1 MAISRINVG
10 TLANDGTGDDLRQAF
25 VKVNNNFDELDLR
38 VIPQNT
44 ESNLGSG
51 QGVFYT
57 KENNNLNFRSLTA
70 GDGINLTGDATQI
83 TITNNASLTISTDGD
98 NLVLNTA
105 NKAFTINGG
114 AGLTSSVTGSTVT
127 LAAGAGVLSADTNPT
142 LSTDLDANSNDIN
155 NARWVNATTVNA
167 TALNGALTGTVD
179 GVDVGELGRQVNGV
193 DYGTFPINAQTGL
206 ELLFFATTFS
216 YGTITSPSAL
226 ASDYGTIA

>member
-44 ESNLGSG
+44 ASNLGTG

-57 KENNNLNFRSLTA
+57 KENNNLNFKSLTA
-70 GDGINLTGDATQI
+70 GAGINLTSDAEQI
-83 TITNNASLTISTDGD
+83 TITNDASLTIGTNGD
-98 NLVLNTA
+98 NLVINTA
-105 NKAFTINGG
+105 DKSFTISGG
-114 AGLTSSVTGSTVT
+114 TGLTSSVTGSTIT
-127 LAAGAGVLSADTNPT
+127 LDAGAGVVNADTNPT
-142 LSTDLDANSNDIN
+142 LSTDLDANNNDIN

-167 TALNGALTGTVD
+167 TAFNGALTGAVD
-179 GVDVGELGRQVNGV
+179 GVDVGELGRQINGV

-206 ELLFFATTFS
+206 ELLFFQTTFS

>member
-44 ESNLGSG
+44 ASNLGSG

-105 NKAFTINGG
+105 NKTFTINGG